1 HPCILPFL
9 VQKRTHFFFQP
20 DPDHP
25 CILPFLVQTNAEKT
39 KSPFLK
45 QSFKDSSPIPAAQLR
60 RLRPLALPIQ
70 TPYRTQSSP
79 LGKGSDRGEQ
89 GSCKSFDPSQSPSNT
104 LPIPDFPP
112 ETPRTALLASS
123 FNKLL
128 LTLLA
133 SYAIPLK
140 IFVCRS
146 WKYGQF
152 VPIFAPLRKG
162 GTAETAMTSG
172 RKERDIHS

>member
-1 HPCILPFL
+1 
-9 VQKRTHFFFQP
+9 
-20 DPDHP
+20 
-25 CILPFLVQTNAEKT
+25 
-39 KSPFLK
+39 LK
-45 QSFKDSSPIPAAQLR
+45 QSFKDSSPIPAAQFR

-89 GSCKSFDPSQSPSNT
+89 GSCKSFYPSHAPSGPLQSLN
-104 LPIPDFPP
+104 FPP
-112 ETPRTALLASS
+112 QTPRTAPSDLFLD
-123 FNKLL
+123 KLL

-146 WKYGQF
+146 WKYGYF

-172 RKERDIHS
+172 RKERDIRS

>member
-1 HPCILPFL
+1 MILLILASFL
-9 VQKRTHFFFQP
+9 SWFGQTPKNQN
-20 DPDHP
+20 
-25 CILPFLVQTNAEKT
+25 FL
-39 KSPFLK
+39 SPLLQRPTRKNKIPLLK
-45 QSFKDSSPIPAAQLR
+45 QSFKDSSPSPATQLR
-60 RLRPLALPIQ
+60 RLRTLVLPIQ

-89 GSCKSFDPSQSPSNT
+89 GSCKSSAPKQAPSDT
-104 LPIPDFPP
+104 LPIPNFSP
-112 ETPRTALLASS
+112 ESPATALLASS
-123 FNKLL
+123 FDKLL

-133 SYAIPLK
+133 SYAVPLK

-146 WKYGQF
+146 WKYGYF

-172 RKERDIHS
+172 RKEQGICC

>member
-1 HPCILPFL
+1 MILLILASFL
-9 VQKRTHFFFQP
+9 SWFGQTPKNQN
-20 DPDHP
+20 
-25 CILPFLVQTNAEKT
+25 FL
-39 KSPFLK
+39 SPLLQRPTRKDKIPLLK
-45 QSFKDSSPIPAAQLR
+45 QSFKDSSPIPATQLR
-60 RLRPLALPIQ
+60 RLRTHALPIQ

-79 LGKGSDRGEQ
+79 LGKCSDRGEQ
-89 GSCKSFDPSQSPSNT
+89 GYCKSFAPSQSPSRP
-104 LPIPDFPP
+104 LPIPHFPP
-112 ETPRTALLASS
+112 LTRRTAPSYLFLD
-123 FNKLL
+123 KLL

-162 GTAETAMTSG
+162 GTVETAMTSG
-172 RKERDIHS
+172 RKERDIRR